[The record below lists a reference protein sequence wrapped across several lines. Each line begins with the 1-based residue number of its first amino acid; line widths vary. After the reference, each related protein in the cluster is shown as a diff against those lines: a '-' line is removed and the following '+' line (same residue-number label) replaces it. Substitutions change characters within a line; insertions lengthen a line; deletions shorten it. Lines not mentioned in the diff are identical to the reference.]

1 MAEKKERK
9 LYAKKCAKP
18 TQTNINTHKQ
28 YKKTL
33 DKIKRTERLNKLK
46 KDFSNSHGNSKKTWT
61 LIQQSTTKKT
71 KDELSDQFNIDG
83 TITEDKAKI
92 ASHLNTYF
100 NSIGVNLA
108 NKTKKANI
116 SAESYANKCKTNL
129 IFKFKKVTN
138 KEILDTCKKL
148 KPKSSSGPDGIPSK
162 IIKEIAAEIS
172 KPLTH
177 IVNLSLLTGE
187 IPTELKESI
196 IKPIFKDGDKKEASN
211 HRPISLLNAISKL
224 LEKVIHSQLYQH
236 FSINDLLTNKQF
248 GFLNKSSC
256 EHAMISLLSTIEK
269 NKLNGKHTNLTF
281 IDLSKAFDTLNHD
294 ILLTKL
300 SLYGINGTE
309 LLWFKNYL
317 LNRQHSTFFKGTLS
331 EKLSTNTG
339 VPQGSILG
347 PLLFLIYINDLAENV
362 NGTLL
367 YADDTTL
374 INEDNDLK
382 ELEKKANHTVK
393 TAADW
398 FKANKLTLNAK
409 KQET

>member
-1 MAEKKERK
+1 MV
-9 LYAKKCAKP
+9 
-18 TQTNINTHKQ
+18 
-28 YKKTL
+28 TL
-33 DKIKRTERLNKLK
+33 
-46 KDFSNSHGNSKKTWT
+46 KKTWT
-61 LIQQSTTKKT
+61 LIQQLTTKKT

-83 TITEDKAKI
+83 TITEDKTKI
-92 ASHLNTYF
+92 ATHLNKYF

-108 NKTKKANI
+108 NKTKKAKT

-129 IFKFKKVTN
+129 TFKFKKVTN

-162 IIKEIAAEIS
+162 VIKEIATEIS

-224 LEKVIHSQLYQH
+224 LEKVIHNQVYQH
-236 FSINDLLTNKQF
+236 FSLNNLLTNKQF

-347 PLLFLIYINDLAENV
+347 PLLFLIYINDLADNV

-382 ELEKKANHTVK
+382 ELENKAN
-393 TAADW
+393 
-398 FKANKLTLNAK
+398 
-409 KQET
+409 